1 MKLATLDR
9 QLEMSGG
16 QNTSSFRIGDVAK
29 VFSIMSDSMY
39 SDKPLAVVR
48 ELICNALDANPSGQ
62 FIVSAPHS
70 MSPMFSVKD
79 AGPGISHEF
88 MMDHY
93 LALGYST
100 KDGDDTAVG
109 GFGVGRMAALAY
121 TDRWTAI
128 SITGGR
134 RRTYIIIR
142 GADGIPAI
150 TMAADVPTNEPTGF
164 EVQVAIKAAD
174 YNTFADKIVKILTW
188 MPEGSWVVH
197 GVVAPREQNW
207 IVRKPTYLLRAPSRT
222 SYGFSMLQANLRVL
236 MGPVAY
242 GVDWSQ
248 TSVKLPAS
256 IIPIFQVGELS
267 LAPSR
272 EALSYDKRTI
282 EVLESRAAEIMA
294 SLVTDIRALEPALG
308 KVAALTLTQQLKTCG
323 LSDVFTAWNKA
334 NGLYRKNEDG
344 HSQRIPGQG
353 EYFKNSR
360 EEFTLR
366 NDVSVWKPSNR
377 GGSIS
382 PSPEHLGSHA
392 ESYVHHLEKTIFVF
406 HDLTEDRAPRVR
418 ERLQALHSAS
428 ISRYVVVYPSPK
440 IPNLAA
446 LRRELDDL
454 PHVQSCNLS
463 DGEVEDRVKAARMKL
478 SVYEFSR
485 EHGKWTIGRGGYDDD
500 IWIPFCGA
508 DPEDGFQPYRSIG
521 LVTPTS
527 IAGLPKAAQKEL
539 KPDPARRLDN
549 YVNAWI
555 ETALKGH
562 SALET
567 FDAEETIGTINA
579 DPATSALWMTLLRA
593 PDLFP
598 VALRRRAQGLRDHNR
613 NNPTD
618 VAFLRRAASE
628 NLTTLPAPKDRTG
641 ILPLLQEFAKS
652 NPQLTLL
659 LQIAHKTIDMDY
671 SPEQLK
677 LIKETMK

>member
-9 QLEMSGG
+9 QLEMSSG
-16 QNTSSFRIGDVAK
+16 QSTSSFRIGDVAK

-88 MMDHY
+88 MMGHY

-100 KDGDDTAVG
+100 KDGDDAAVG

-128 SITGGR
+128 SITEGR

-142 GADGIPAI
+142 GEDGIPAI
-150 TMAADVPTNEPTGF
+150 TVAADVPTNEPTGF
-164 EVQVAIKAAD
+164 EVQVAVKAAD
-174 YNTFADKIVKILTW
+174 YATFAGKIVNILTW

-197 GVVAPREQNW
+197 GVIPPTEQNW
-207 IVRKPTYLLRAPSRT
+207 MVRKPTYLLRTPTRNT
-222 SYGFSMLQANLRVL
+222 YGFSMPHHATRVL

-248 TSVKLPAS
+248 TSTKLPAS

-282 EVLESRAAEIMA
+282 EVLEARATEIMA
-294 SLVTDIRALEPALG
+294 SLVTDIRALEPTLS
-308 KVAALTLTQQLKTCG
+308 KVAAMTLAQQLKACS

-334 NGLYRKNEDG
+334 HGLYEQDPDG
-344 HSQRIPGQG
+344 HQRRIPGQG
-353 EYFKNSR
+353 EFFKNSR
-360 EEFTLR
+360 EDFTLR
-366 NDVSVWKPSNR
+366 NSVAVWKPSNR
-377 GGSIS
+377 GGNIS
-382 PSPEHLGSHA
+382 PSPEHLD
-392 ESYVHHLEKTIFVF
+392 SYSEGNLYTLGKTIFVF
-406 HDLTEDRAPRVR
+406 HDLPGDRAPRVR
-418 ERLQALHSAS
+418 ERLQALHSTS
-428 ISRYVVVYPSPK
+428 ISRYVVVHPSLK
-440 IPNLAA
+440 IPDLAA

-454 PHVQSCNLS
+454 PHAQSCNLS
-463 DGEVEDRVKAARMKL
+463 DGEVEDRAKAARLKL

-485 EHGKWTIGRGGYDDD
+485 SEHKWALSRNEYRNE
-500 IWIPFCGA
+500 IWIPFSGA
-508 DPEDGFQPYRSIG
+508 DPEDGFQLYRSIG
-521 LVTPTS
+521 LIPPGD
-527 IAGLPKAAQKEL
+527 IIGLPKTAQKEL
-539 KPDPARRLDN
+539 KPNPARRLDN
-549 YVNAWI
+549 FVNAWI

-567 FDAEETIGTINA
+567 FDAEETIGTINV
-579 DPATSALWMTLLRA
+579 DPATSALWMTLLKA
-593 PDLFP
+593 PDLFTI
-598 VALRRRAQGLRDHNR
+598 ALRRRAQVLRDNNR

-628 NLTTLPAPKDRTG
+628 GLTTLPPAKDRTG
-641 ILPLLQEFAKS
+641 ILPLLQEFAKN

-659 LQIAHKTIDMDY
+659 LQVANTKIYLDY
-671 SPEQLK
+671 NPEQLK